1 MIYKLFLFSNNLVMY
16 LSVLKIILIVLLVVS
31 GKIIAEEKRV
41 ICSDLLQDPLS
52 RYLEKQ
58 LTDSSK
64 WNIQFK
70 GSYIGLQMLESNE
83 ADMGILALKSDQ
95 RKDLEVNPNYLVLS
109 FAFQTF
115 FIGVNTA
122 NDIREIKVDVL
133 KDIFSKDGMDQF
145 SGWGDINS
153 NFQDNILSDIYVLLA
168 SERIGI
174 GNQLFKAEV
183 LEGENYNIKATVVES
198 HQELSII
205 VSSNPNSL
213 ALFTKK
219 PRSEKIRILSITP
232 SKSNYAFSPSRQNL
246 FYSDYPYY
254 LSFMVVCRKGK
265 VKNFKE
271 LCQILYS
278 NDFFEE
284 IETEGFIGLPII
296 EQKKILSSYFGL

>member
-1 MIYKLFLFSNNLVMY
+1 M
-16 LSVLKIILIVLLVVS
+16 LKFILISFLLVL

-52 RYLEKQ
+52 RYLEKK

-64 WNIQFK
+64 WNIHFM
-70 GSYIGLQMLESNE
+70 GSYLGFKMLESKE
-83 ADMGILALKSDQ
+83 ADIGILALKSDQ
-95 RKDLEVNPNYLVLS
+95 RKDLEMNPNYLLLP

-133 KDIFSKDGMDQF
+133 KDIFSDVGMDKY
-145 SGWGDINS
+145 SSWGDINI
-153 NFQDNILSDIYVLLA
+153 NFQDNFLSDIYVLLA
-168 SERIGI
+168 SERTGI

-183 LEGENYNIKATVVES
+183 LEWGRYNIKATVVES

-205 VSSNPNSL
+205 VSGNPNAL

-219 PRSEKIRILSITP
+219 PRNEKIRILSIIP
-232 SKSNYAFSPSRQNL
+232 SKSNYGFSPSRQNI

-254 LSFMVVCRKGK
+254 LSFMVVCRKGEM
-265 VKNFKE
+265 KNCKE
-271 LCQILYS
+271 LCKVLYN
-278 NDFFEE
+278 NDFFDK
-284 IETEGFIGLPII
+284 IESKGFIALPIV
-296 EQKKILSSYFGL
+296 EREKILSSYLGL